1 MEYPAAG
8 VALMARNE
16 SSSKVLVRLTSVDEN
31 ALLGAAYLMTQDAYV
46 LVSRKGKGGCVEFW
60 PKKEIAPKALAAAF
74 RREYANQ
81 LLRWSLTRD
90 GLGLRAETLRRALAL
105 AEAAG
110 GRAQAPQATLTP
122 EQKAEI
128 AALLAEADADTGPKD
143 PLGIT
148 QPWEARRKER

>member
-1 MEYPAAG
+1 MAASAKA
-8 VALMARNE
+8 V
-16 SSSKVLVRLTSVDEN
+16 VRLASVDES
-31 ALLGAAYLMTQDAYV
+31 ALLGAAYLMTRDAYV
-46 LVSRKGKGGCVEFW
+46 LVNRKGKGGAVELW
-60 PKKEIAPKALAAAF
+60 PKKKTPPAILAAAF

-90 GLGLRAETLRRALAL
+90 GLGLRAETLRRALLL

-110 GRAQAPQATLTP
+110 GRTQAPQATLTP

-148 QPWEARRKER
+148 RPWEESRKER

>member
-1 MEYPAAG
+1 MAARR
-8 VALMARNE
+8 A
-16 SSSKVLVRLTSVDEN
+16 
-31 ALLGAAYLMTQDAYV
+31 
-46 LVSRKGKGGCVEFW
+46 W
-60 PKKEIAPKALAAAF
+60 PKKKTSPAVLAEAF

-90 GLGLRAETLRRALAL
+90 GLGLRAETLRRALLL

-110 GRAQAPQATLTP
+110 GRIQAPQATLRP

-148 QPWEARRKER
+148 QPWEESRKER